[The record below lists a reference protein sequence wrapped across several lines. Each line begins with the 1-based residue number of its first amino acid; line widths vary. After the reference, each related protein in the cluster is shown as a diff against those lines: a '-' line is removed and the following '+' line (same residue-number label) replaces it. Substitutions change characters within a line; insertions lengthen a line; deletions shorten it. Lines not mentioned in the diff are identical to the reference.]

1 MRKFLITVV
10 VLNSIIWFGLSS
22 LVKADDYNT
31 AVIGHVI
38 SETIKNTDIDTSYI
52 MEQELE
58 KLAHKFVIDS
68 IYIIQAYL
76 PEILDGV
83 VTDLKLKTDQKYK
96 EIKKYFKEFNNAIFE
111 NKLSPFGQIQIKD
124 LKREKCVGQVITFE
138 WKRKGTRMYK
148 LEMLPAYPEKRDF
161 MDTLVHEM
169 VHLYQMQNLGDT
181 GNHNEVFWSF
191 SPKVNYIGLQL

>member
-1 MRKFLITVV
+1 MRKFLITIV

-52 MEQELE
+52 IEQELE

-96 EIKKYFKEFNNAIFE
+96 EELLNVKNSN
-111 NKLSPFGQIQIKD
+111 
-124 LKREKCVGQVITFE
+124 
-138 WKRKGTRMYK
+138 
-148 LEMLPAYPEKRDF
+148 
-161 MDTLVHEM
+161 
-169 VHLYQMQNLGDT
+169 
-181 GNHNEVFWSF
+181 
-191 SPKVNYIGLQL
+191 

>member
-1 MRKFLITVV
+1 MRKFLITIV

-96 EIKKYFKEFNNAIFE
+96 EELLNGE
-111 NKLSPFGQIQIKD
+111 NS
-124 LKREKCVGQVITFE
+124 
-138 WKRKGTRMYK
+138 
-148 LEMLPAYPEKRDF
+148 
-161 MDTLVHEM
+161 
-169 VHLYQMQNLGDT
+169 N
-181 GNHNEVFWSF
+181 
-191 SPKVNYIGLQL
+191 

>member
-1 MRKFLITVV
+1 MRKFLITIVL
-10 VLNSIIWFGLSS
+10 LNSIIWFGLSS
-22 LVKADDYNT
+22 LVKADDYNR

-96 EIKKYFKEFNNAIFE
+96 EELLNGE
-111 NKLSPFGQIQIKD
+111 NS
-124 LKREKCVGQVITFE
+124 
-138 WKRKGTRMYK
+138 
-148 LEMLPAYPEKRDF
+148 
-161 MDTLVHEM
+161 
-169 VHLYQMQNLGDT
+169 N
-181 GNHNEVFWSF
+181 
-191 SPKVNYIGLQL
+191 

>member
-1 MRKFLITVV
+1 MRKFLITIV

-52 MEQELE
+52 IEQELE

-96 EIKKYFKEFNNAIFE
+96 EELLNVE
-111 NKLSPFGQIQIKD
+111 NS
-124 LKREKCVGQVITFE
+124 
-138 WKRKGTRMYK
+138 
-148 LEMLPAYPEKRDF
+148 
-161 MDTLVHEM
+161 
-169 VHLYQMQNLGDT
+169 N
-181 GNHNEVFWSF
+181 
-191 SPKVNYIGLQL
+191 

>member
-38 SETIKNTDIDTSYI
+38 SETIKNTYVDTSYI

-83 VTDLKLKTDQKYK
+83 VTDLKLKKEQKYK
-96 EIKKYFKEFNNAIFE
+96 EELLNGENSNQKIKSTE
-111 NKLSPFGQIQIKD
+111 
-124 LKREKCVGQVITFE
+124 T
-138 WKRKGTRMYK
+138 
-148 LEMLPAYPEKRDF
+148 
-161 MDTLVHEM
+161 
-169 VHLYQMQNLGDT
+169 
-181 GNHNEVFWSF
+181 
-191 SPKVNYIGLQL
+191 

>member
-1 MRKFLITVV
+1 MRKFLITIV

-52 MEQELE
+52 IEQELE

-83 VTDLKLKTDQKYK
+83 VTDLKLKADQKYK
-96 EIKKYFKEFNNAIFE
+96 EELLNGE
-111 NKLSPFGQIQIKD
+111 NS
-124 LKREKCVGQVITFE
+124 
-138 WKRKGTRMYK
+138 
-148 LEMLPAYPEKRDF
+148 
-161 MDTLVHEM
+161 
-169 VHLYQMQNLGDT
+169 N
-181 GNHNEVFWSF
+181 
-191 SPKVNYIGLQL
+191 

>member
-1 MRKFLITVV
+1 MRKFLITIVL
-10 VLNSIIWFGLSS
+10 LNSIIWFGLSS

-52 MEQELE
+52 IEQELE

-96 EIKKYFKEFNNAIFE
+96 EELLNGE
-111 NKLSPFGQIQIKD
+111 NS
-124 LKREKCVGQVITFE
+124 
-138 WKRKGTRMYK
+138 
-148 LEMLPAYPEKRDF
+148 
-161 MDTLVHEM
+161 
-169 VHLYQMQNLGDT
+169 N
-181 GNHNEVFWSF
+181 
-191 SPKVNYIGLQL
+191 

>member
-10 VLNSIIWFGLSS
+10 LLNSIIWFGLSS

-52 MEQELE
+52 IEQELE

-96 EIKKYFKEFNNAIFE
+96 EELLNGE
-111 NKLSPFGQIQIKD
+111 NS
-124 LKREKCVGQVITFE
+124 
-138 WKRKGTRMYK
+138 
-148 LEMLPAYPEKRDF
+148 
-161 MDTLVHEM
+161 
-169 VHLYQMQNLGDT
+169 N
-181 GNHNEVFWSF
+181 
-191 SPKVNYIGLQL
+191 

>member
-1 MRKFLITVV
+1 MRKSIFAFYLI
-10 VLNSIIWFGLSS
+10 LFYIWSFSIFNA
-22 LVKADDYNT
+22 VKADTYNK

-38 SETIKNTDIDTSYI
+38 SETIKGTDIDTSYI

-96 EIKKYFKEFNNAIFE
+96 EELLNGE
-111 NKLSPFGQIQIKD
+111 NS
-124 LKREKCVGQVITFE
+124 
-138 WKRKGTRMYK
+138 
-148 LEMLPAYPEKRDF
+148 
-161 MDTLVHEM
+161 
-169 VHLYQMQNLGDT
+169 N
-181 GNHNEVFWSF
+181 
-191 SPKVNYIGLQL
+191 

>member
-1 MRKFLITVV
+1 MRKFLITVI

-52 MEQELE
+52 IEQELE

-96 EIKKYFKEFNNAIFE
+96 EELLNGE
-111 NKLSPFGQIQIKD
+111 NS
-124 LKREKCVGQVITFE
+124 
-138 WKRKGTRMYK
+138 
-148 LEMLPAYPEKRDF
+148 
-161 MDTLVHEM
+161 
-169 VHLYQMQNLGDT
+169 N
-181 GNHNEVFWSF
+181 
-191 SPKVNYIGLQL
+191 

>member
-52 MEQELE
+52 MEPELE
-58 KLAHKFVIDS
+58 NHAHKFVHDS

-76 PEILDGV
+76 PEILDWY
-83 VTDLKLKTDQKYK
+83 VTYLKLKTEQKYK
-96 EIKKYFKEFNNAIFE
+96 EELLNGE
-111 NKLSPFGQIQIKD
+111 NS
-124 LKREKCVGQVITFE
+124 
-138 WKRKGTRMYK
+138 
-148 LEMLPAYPEKRDF
+148 
-161 MDTLVHEM
+161 
-169 VHLYQMQNLGDT
+169 N
-181 GNHNEVFWSF
+181 
-191 SPKVNYIGLQL
+191 

>member
-1 MRKFLITVV
+1 MRKFLITIV

-52 MEQELE
+52 IEQELE
-58 KLAHKFVIDS
+58 KLAHKFVLDS

-96 EIKKYFKEFNNAIFE
+96 EELLNGE
-111 NKLSPFGQIQIKD
+111 NS
-124 LKREKCVGQVITFE
+124 
-138 WKRKGTRMYK
+138 
-148 LEMLPAYPEKRDF
+148 
-161 MDTLVHEM
+161 
-169 VHLYQMQNLGDT
+169 N
-181 GNHNEVFWSF
+181 
-191 SPKVNYIGLQL
+191 

>member
-1 MRKFLITVV
+1 MLKFLITVI

-52 MEQELE
+52 IEQELE

-96 EIKKYFKEFNNAIFE
+96 EELLNGE
-111 NKLSPFGQIQIKD
+111 NS
-124 LKREKCVGQVITFE
+124 
-138 WKRKGTRMYK
+138 
-148 LEMLPAYPEKRDF
+148 
-161 MDTLVHEM
+161 
-169 VHLYQMQNLGDT
+169 N
-181 GNHNEVFWSF
+181 
-191 SPKVNYIGLQL
+191 

>member
-1 MRKFLITVV
+1 MRKFLITIVL
-10 VLNSIIWFGLSS
+10 LNSIIWFGLSS

-96 EIKKYFKEFNNAIFE
+96 EELLNGE
-111 NKLSPFGQIQIKD
+111 NS
-124 LKREKCVGQVITFE
+124 
-138 WKRKGTRMYK
+138 
-148 LEMLPAYPEKRDF
+148 
-161 MDTLVHEM
+161 
-169 VHLYQMQNLGDT
+169 N
-181 GNHNEVFWSF
+181 
-191 SPKVNYIGLQL
+191 